1 MSKFKSPPP
10 TPSPSR
16 GEGKGGGEFCG
27 GAVKIPFLKM
37 SGSGNDFIL
46 IDHREPFLQEDH
58 LKNFIRKVCRR
69 RISVGADG
77 LILIERSQK
86 ADFKWRFYNADG
98 SEAEMCGN
106 GGRCAARFAYLKG
119 IAGPSLKFE
128 TLAGILSAQVEGKRV
143 KLEMTKPHSLKLD
156 ETLLVD
162 GRKQIFSSI
171 NTGVPHTVLFVE
183 DLEGLDIIPIGRA
196 IRFHSHFS
204 PGGTN
209 VNFIRLEE
217 GSQFSIRTYER
228 GVEDETLACGTGA
241 VASAL
246 IAAFKGLVKSPVS
259 IKTRGGEVLA
269 VYFEIEAKEVK
280 RVFFEGDV
288 HIIYEAEMW
297 EEAYQ

>member
-1 MSKFKSPPP
+1 M
-10 TPSPSR
+10 
-16 GEGKGGGEFCG
+16 
-27 GAVKIPFLKM
+27 KIPFMKM

-46 IDHREPFLQEDH
+46 IDHRDPFLKDDG
-58 LKNFIRKVCRR
+58 LKDFIRKACRR

-119 IAGPSLKFE
+119 IAGPSLKLE

-143 KLEMTKPHSLKLD
+143 KLEMTRPFGLKLD
-156 ETLLVD
+156 EALLID
-162 GRKQIFSSI
+162 GKEQVYSSI
-171 NTGVPHTVLFVE
+171 NTGVPHVVLFVE

-204 PGGTN
+204 PAGTN
-209 VNFIRLEE
+209 VNFIQLEK
-217 GSQFSIRTYER
+217 GSQLSIRTYER
-228 GVEDETLACGTGA
+228 GVEDETLACGTGV
-241 VASAL
+241 VAAAL
-246 IAAFKGLVKSPVS
+246 VAAFKGLVRSPVS

-269 VYFEIEAKEVK
+269 VHFEIDAKEIK